1 MRIKMNR
8 LWASLLALIMAVSLA
23 GCDDTSIVSA
33 TPEPTPMVTATPELE
48 PIEPPATAT
57 PAPEETSTPKPEVAV
72 VTEFDIN
79 SIPAYSG
86 MQYVIVN
93 DNVPYFTDSDMTTE
107 TFENYSP
114 LDEYGH
120 CGVAYANICT
130 ELMPTE
136 DRESIS
142 DVTPS
147 GWDNNPYDFV
157 DGDTYIIAAISLDSS
172 WQAKTQMN

>member
-86 MQYVIVN
+86 MH
-93 DNVPYFTDSDMTTE
+93 TLSLMTM
-107 TFENYSP
+107 FRI
-114 LDEYGH
+114 L
-120 CGVAYANICT
+120 
-130 ELMPTE
+130 L
-136 DRESIS
+136 
-142 DVTPS
+142 
-147 GWDNNPYDFV
+147 
-157 DGDTYIIAAISLDSS
+157 IAI
-172 WQAKTQMN
+172 

>member
-23 GCDDTSIVSA
+23 GCDDTSSVSA
-33 TPEPTPMVTATPELE
+33 TPEPTPMVTATPEPE

-72 VTEFDIN
+72 ATEFDIN
-79 SIPAYSG
+79 SVPAYSG

-114 LDEYGH
+114 LDEYGPLWCCVRKYLH
-120 CGVAYANICT
+120 RIDADRGPRKYQRCNT
-130 ELMPTE
+130 EWL
-136 DRESIS
+136 
-142 DVTPS
+142 
-147 GWDNNPYDFV
+147 G
-157 DGDTYIIAAISLDSS
+157 
-172 WQAKTQMN
+172 